1 MAISSDGLLAEA
13 RALLPE
19 AIALR
24 RRIHESPEI
33 GLHLPE
39 TTAAVLESLAEL
51 DLEITRSEATTG
63 IAAVLRG
70 DEPGPTI
77 LLRADM
83 DALPMSEDTGLDFAS
98 RFPDR
103 MHACGHDAHTA
114 MLAAAAKLLDEHRGE
129 IRGSVAL
136 LFQPGEEG
144 YFGARCMIE
153 EGMLERIPDLEA
165 AFAIHV
171 DPRLPAGQISSR
183 PGSIL
188 AAADVFSIE
197 LEGRGGHASMPH
209 HALDPI
215 PVACEI
221 VLALQT
227 LVTRRI
233 DAFDPAVVTV
243 TMLNAGTALNV
254 IPGSARVLGTLRSAS
269 DVSRERAQQGIDRIA
284 SQVAAA
290 HDVKATVHV
299 IPGYPPTRNDADF
312 FRFARDVAVDLV
324 GEEAFIDMEAPTMAS
339 EDFSFIL
346 QRVPGAMLL
355 LGVREEGT
363 SNPEPVHSSKMLL
376 SEDAMATGI
385 ALHAA
390 IAIRYLEAAARD
402 RG

>member
-1 MAISSDGLLAEA
+1 MAVSSDRLLAEA
-13 RALLPE
+13 RELLPD

-24 RRIHESPEI
+24 RRIHECPEL

-39 TTAAVLESLAEL
+39 TTAAVLESLAGL
-51 DLEITRSEATTG
+51 DLEITRSDATTG
-63 IAAVLRG
+63 IVAVLRG
-70 DEPGPTI
+70 DEPGPAI

-83 DALPMSEDTGLDFAS
+83 DALPMSEDTGLEFSS

-114 MLAAAAKLLDEHRGE
+114 MLAAAARLLDEHRSE

-144 YFGARCMIE
+144 HFGAKCMIE
-153 EGMLERIPDLEA
+153 EGILERIPNLEVT
-165 AFAIHV
+165 FAIHV
-171 DPRLPAGQISSR
+171 DPRLPSGRISSR
-183 PGSIL
+183 PGPIL

-233 DAFDPAVVTV
+233 DPFDPAVITV
-243 TMLNAGTALNV
+243 TMLDAGTAMNV
-254 IPGSARVLGTLRSAS
+254 IPESARVLGTLRSAS

-284 SQVAAA
+284 SRVAAA
-290 HDVKATVHV
+290 HGLKATVHV
-299 IPGYPPTRNDADF
+299 IPGYPPTINDAGF
-312 FRFARDVAVDLV
+312 FRFARNVAVDLV
-324 GEEAFIDMEAPTMAS
+324 GEEAFVDMKAPTMAS
-339 EDFSFIL
+339 EDFSYFL
-346 QRVPGAMLL
+346 QRVPGAMML
-355 LGVREEGT
+355 LGVCEEDT
-363 SNPEPVHSSKMLL
+363 SSPEPVHSNKMLL
-376 SEDAMATGI
+376 GEDAMATGI
-385 ALHAA
+385 ALHTA
-390 IAIRYLEAAARD
+390 IAIRYLEEAARD
-402 RG
+402 RK